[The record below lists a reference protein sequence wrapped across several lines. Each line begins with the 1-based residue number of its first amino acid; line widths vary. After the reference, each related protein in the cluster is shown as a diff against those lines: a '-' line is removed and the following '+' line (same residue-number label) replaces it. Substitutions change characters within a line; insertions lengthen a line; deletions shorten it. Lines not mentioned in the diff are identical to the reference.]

1 MSNIEKS
8 KRISDAIGELEEDIV
23 MEADRERKISVEKNE
38 NAVYNAE
45 GKRETPV
52 TVSKKKKILIP
63 AVSLAACAA
72 ITLGIIFGGGNKP
85 NMLELPV
92 YAEVLAEA
100 EYPYAAPYPD
110 ESKNIESSE
119 RELWYDQRKER
130 YGIWENIDISALN
143 NFTQRTV
150 CQFMTDSKGTNLVY
164 SPANLFMALSML
176 AELTDGESRTQILEL
191 TGFDNMEGLRRQ
203 AASLWKA
210 LYRNDGATTTVLAN
224 SLWFNSGAEFKDD
237 TIKRLADEYFASV
250 YRGDLAEEKTLELIR
265 NWINEQTGGLLKE
278 AAEDLTVDP
287 ETVMLLCSTLYFK
300 ARWNNEFNPDKNDHR
315 IFHGTNGEIETEF
328 MNIETTMYFFGEDY
342 TSVNLRFADG
352 GEMWFIL
359 PDEGKTVDDL
369 LNSGEYIEMVSNP
382 SNWENNQYIRVNVSV
397 PKFDVSSDTD
407 IAGGLKELG
416 VKDVF
421 DPAKADFSPLADNEF
436 GAIWVDKVQH
446 AARVTV
452 DEEGCTAEAFTVMA
466 ENAGGINPKE
476 EIDFV
481 LDRPFAF
488 MITSGSGVLFAG
500 TVNNLN

>member
-45 GKRETPV
+45 GKRE

-224 SLWFNSGAEFKDD
+224 SLWLNSGAEFKDD

-250 YRGDLAEEKTLELIR
+250 YRGDLAEEKTLDSIR

-278 AAEDLTVDP
+278 TADGLTVDP

-300 ARWNNEFNPDKNDHR
+300 ARWNNEFNPEKNDR
-315 IFHGTNGEIETEF
+315 KIFHGVNGEAEAEF
-328 MNIETTMYFFGEDY
+328 MNGETTQYYFGGNY
-342 TSVNLRFADG
+342 TSVRLYFTDG
-352 GEMWFIL
+352 CDMWFIL
-359 PDEGKTVDDL
+359 PDEGKTVDDV
-369 LNSGEYIEMVSNP
+369 LNSGEYIEMISD
-382 SNWENNQYIRVNVSV
+382 SFNWENNQYIQVNVSV

-407 IAGGLKELG
+407 IAEGLKELG
-416 VKDVF
+416 VRDVF
-421 DPAKADFSPLADNEF
+421 DMGRANFSPLMNDGYE
-436 GAIWVDKVQH
+436 IWVDKVQH
-446 AARVTV
+446 AARVSI
-452 DEEGCTAEAFTVMA
+452 DEEGCTAAAFTVMMA
-466 ENAGGINPKE
+466 PGGAMAPEE

-481 LDRPFAF
+481 LDRPFVF

-500 TVNNLN
+500 AVNDLN